1 MVSGGT
7 NCLIYVGVACAAW
20 QLQRRAVTLEKAPF
34 VMPGGTWLIP
44 AISVAAMLMVLS
56 TLKRNEWISILLAL
70 GLLVAIHWVRMG
82 LARLRSE

>member
-1 MVSGGT
+1 MLGG
-7 NCLIYVGVACAAW
+7 N
-20 QLQRRAVTLEKAPF
+20 
-34 VMPGGTWLIP
+34 WLIL